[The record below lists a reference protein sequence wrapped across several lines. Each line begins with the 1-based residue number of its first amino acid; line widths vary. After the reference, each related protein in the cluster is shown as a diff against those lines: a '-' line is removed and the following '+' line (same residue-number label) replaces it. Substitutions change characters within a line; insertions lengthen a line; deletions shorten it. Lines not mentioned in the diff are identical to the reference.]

1 MSLANVPETH
11 IDQACVQL
19 AYYIHRRASRNLQR
33 QVPSDEP
40 RVALSVRQSKLLAS
54 GWPVDGIRM
63 ISYTWGHQ
71 RAGMVGR
78 QLLCQRP
85 SKRYIMYDTSSNS
98 LQEGSCA
105 PMCESRSRLTSYR
118 VFHFILSRA
127 WTPGLIVR
135 RYAGACPARRS
146 SVGALRV
153 LATL

>member
-118 VFHFILSRA
+118 DSSGTLYPVQGLDSRPHCA
-127 WTPGLIVR
+127 QV
-135 RYAGACPARRS
+135 CRS
-146 SVGALRV
+146 MPSTAFKRWR
-153 LATL
+153 A